1 MKNINQ
7 MMKQAQQLQAQM
19 VEFQNKLDQ
28 VEMTGSAG
36 AGMVQV
42 TLNGKSE
49 MKKVAIDP
57 SLVNPSEV
65 DILEDLIVAAFNDGK
80 AKIEAHV
87 NEEMG
92 KMSGG
97 LSLPGGMKFPF

>member
-49 MKKVAIDP
+49 MKKVTIDP

-80 AKIEAHV
+80 SKIEAHV